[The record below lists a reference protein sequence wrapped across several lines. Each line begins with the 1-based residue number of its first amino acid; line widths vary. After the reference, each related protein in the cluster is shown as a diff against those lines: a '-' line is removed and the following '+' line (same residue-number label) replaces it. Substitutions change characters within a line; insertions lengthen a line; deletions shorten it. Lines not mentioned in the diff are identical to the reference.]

1 MRPGVRSAHCWRNGN
16 DRRPE
21 DEPVRRWLVREN
33 LTVNAVHSTTTE
45 STHPAVPWPRV
56 TLSKV
61 CEVILGGTPKT
72 GNPKYWGGGIPWLTP
87 GEMGALKSRYVEHT
101 TRTLT
106 EAGLAAGSRLF
117 PARSVILSTRAP
129 IGYVFINTVPMCT
142 NQGCKTLVPKDCIFP
157 EYLYFNL
164 LGRTE
169 ELNAL
174 GTGTTFKELA
184 TGRLQDL
191 SLPLPPLSVQRDI
204 VARLDA
210 GLARADRMRERFL
223 ALAESASARF
233 RAILAE
239 TFEQGENG
247 DSWPRV
253 KLGEIGRVVTG
264 STPSTSHKEYY
275 GGKWPLFKP
284 TDLDA
289 GLEVVTASDSLTD
302 AGWNCARRLPENA
315 VLVTCIG
322 ATLGKT
328 GIIRKKGTCN
338 QQINAI
344 VPEKAI
350 PEFLYYALISP
361 GFQKT
366 LWRTSNAT
374 TLPIV
379 NKARFETLS
388 IPLPPMNIQ
397 RSIVAR
403 LDATRADCGRIEE
416 LARKGAEGCAAL
428 RAALLKEAFE

>member
-1 MRPGVRSAHCWRNGN
+1 MKLDELCEEVRN
-16 DRRPE
+16 
-21 DEPVRRWLVREN
+21 
-33 LTVNAVHSTTTE
+33 
-45 STHPAVPWPRV
+45 RV
-56 TLSKV
+56 SV
-61 CEVILGGTPKT
+61 SD
-72 GNPKYWGGGIPWLTP
+72 IPL
-87 GEMGALKSRYVEHT
+87 SRYVNT
-101 TRTLT
+101 DTLLKHF
-106 EAGLAAGSRLF
+106 G
-117 PARSVILSTRAP
+117 
-129 IGYVFINTVPMCT
+129 
-142 NQGCKTLVPKDCIFP
+142 
-157 EYLYFNL
+157 
-164 LGRTE
+164 GRIHAE
-169 ELNAL
+169 SMP
-174 GTGTTFKELA
+174 A
-184 TGRLQDL
+184 TGSLVAFRKNDLLLSNIRPYLRKLWLADCDGGCSSDVIVLRAHDIIDSGYLRLALSQDYFFDYVMRDP
-191 SLPLPPLSVQRDI
+191 SGTKMPRGKRPHIMRFTLPLPPLSVQRDI

-388 IPLPPMNIQ
+388 IPLPPMDIQ

-403 LDATRADCGRIEE
+403 LDAARADCGRIEE
-416 LARKGAEGCAAL
+416 LARKGVEGCTAL